1 MKFRVKQA
9 DTNGWQAHLRWLQPG
24 LGVKRWLFLLTCGVG
39 LLSLGSAVALREFY
53 PLPRYFY
60 YLTLQFLPR
69 LLRVTLFL
77 TLGLGSLG
85 WGLWGLNHALL
96 EPFVRGMNGSL
107 TDVLYDYRR
116 RGRGPKIV
124 VIGGGHGQSTTLR
137 GLKAYTSNLTAIVTV
152 ADDGGSSGRLRRD
165 LGILPPGDFR
175 NCIAALADDEALVTR
190 LFQYRFASGKELG
203 GHSFGNLFISAM
215 SGITGA
221 FESALEESSRVL
233 AVQGRVIPS
242 TLQTVI
248 LCADIAT
255 NTAPAVRVFGE
266 SEIPKHPGHI
276 ERVFL
281 SPESPAAYPK
291 AVRAILAADLI
302 VIGPGSLYTSI
313 MPNLLVPE
321 IAQALRAAT
330 VPRVYICNVAT
341 QVGETDGFTAAMHI
355 ATIEQHFGKGL
366 VTTVVVN
373 HYIPDIE
380 LPKDVHWVHP
390 DLKSRDDLHVI
401 NTQLVDASLGWRHDS
416 ARLAH
421 VLMHILTKET

>member
-9 DTNGWQAHLRWLQPG
+9 AANGWHTHLKWLQPG
-24 LGVKRWLFLLTCGVG
+24 LGVKRWLCLLAFGVG
-39 LLSLGSAVALREFY
+39 LLILGGAVALREFY
-53 PLPRYFY
+53 PLPPHFY

-69 LLRVTLFL
+69 QIRAVLLFV
-77 TLGLGSLG
+77 LGLGSLG

-96 EPFVRGMNGSL
+96 APFVHGVNGPIS
-107 TDVLYDYRR
+107 DVLYAYRH
-116 RGRGPKIV
+116 RGRGPNIV

-190 LFQYRFASGKELG
+190 LFQYRFASGAGLG

-215 SGITGA
+215 SGITGT

-242 TLQTVI
+242 TLQTVM
-248 LCADIAT
+248 LCADIKMDA
-255 NTAPAVRVFGE
+255 APTIRVLGE
-266 SEIPKHPGHI
+266 SEIPKRRGRI
-276 ERVFL
+276 ERVL
-281 SPESPAAYPK
+281 LTPENPPAYPE
-291 AVRAILAADLI
+291 AVRAILNAKLV

-321 IAQALRAAT
+321 IAQALRATT
-330 VPRVYICNVAT
+330 VPRVYVCNVAT
-341 QVGETDGFTAAMHI
+341 QMGETDDFTAAMHL
-355 ATIEQHFGKGL
+355 AAIEQHFGQGL
-366 VTTVVVN
+366 VTTVVMN
-373 HYIPDIE
+373 HYIPDIQ
-380 LPKDVHWVHP
+380 LPADVAWVQP
-390 DLKSRDDLHVI
+390 DLKSRADLQVI
-401 NTQLVDASLGWRHDS
+401 STQLVDAALGWRHDCH
-416 ARLAH
+416 RLAR
-421 VLMHILTKET
+421 VLMKVLAAGA